1 MEDKT
6 MRVAIKRISFLF
18 CGVSCLMSLWS
29 VSAFGAERP
38 LERNGP
44 IESLDDRYHHGHYY
58 VPRGTVVRELPAGYR
73 PYWFHGTHLYFSGGV
88 WYAPGPN
95 GFIVTRPPTGLV
107 VSTLPPFYTTVWIGG
122 VPYYYANDVYYRWV
136 PEQNG
141 YEVVEPPQGAD
152 QPGPPPQS
160 AAEDF
165 YIYPK
170 NGQSPEQQSADRYE
184 CHSWAKSQ
192 TGFDPTKL
200 NGGVPPG
207 DTAAKREQY
216 RRAITACLEARGYSV
231 K

>member
-1 MEDKT
+1 
-6 MRVAIKRISFLF
+6 
-18 CGVSCLMSLWS
+18 
-29 VSAFGAERP
+29 
-38 LERNGP
+38 
-44 IESLDDRYHHGHYY
+44 
-58 VPRGTVVRELPAGYR
+58 
-73 PYWFHGTHLYFSGGV
+73 
-88 WYAPGPN
+88 
-95 GFIVTRPPTGLV
+95 

-122 VPYYYANDVYYRWV
+122 VPYYYANDVYYRWA

-141 YEVVEPPQGAD
+141 YEIVDSPQGAD
-152 QPGPPPQS
+152 QPGSPPQT

-165 YIYPK
+165 YIYPR

-200 NGGVPPG
+200 NGGLPQG

-216 RRAITACLEARGYSV
+216 RRAMTACLEARGYSV